1 MGLTG
6 SLDDDD
12 DVDDDDDDDDDT
24 LVIVALSL
32 GRCLL
37 SGALTGG
44 LFGSLTPF
52 TISAIGV
59 NTCSSPF
66 SLPTSLEATGL
77 PGKGGKEE
85 RSGGEGGVTSTT
97 SSFFL

>member
-12 DVDDDDDDDDDT
+12 VDDDDDDDDT

-44 LFGSLTPF
+44 LCRNNKNNNINSIFQLLTQ
-52 TISAIGV
+52 
-59 NTCSSPF
+59 
-66 SLPTSLEATGL
+66 
-77 PGKGGKEE
+77 
-85 RSGGEGGVTSTT
+85 
-97 SSFFL
+97 